1 MAEHNRHTLE
11 NALQQLPQYDP
22 PASLWSQIEAVLEE
36 NGAATGLSD
45 ALKQLPAYPPPPQV
59 WQAVEQALR
68 GEQDSEA
75 AD

>member
-22 PASLWSQIEAVLEE
+22 PASLWPQIEAGLEE

-45 ALKQLPAYPPPPQV
+45 ALKQLPAYQPPLKYGRLWSKPC
-59 WQAVEQALR
+59 R
-68 GEQDSEA
+68 KNKTMKQD
-75 AD
+75 